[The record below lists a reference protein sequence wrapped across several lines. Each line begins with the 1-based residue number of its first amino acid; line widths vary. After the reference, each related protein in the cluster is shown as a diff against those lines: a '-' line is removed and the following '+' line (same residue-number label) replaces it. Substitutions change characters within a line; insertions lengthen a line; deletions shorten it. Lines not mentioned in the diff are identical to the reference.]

1 MSKSDEIIGRVK
13 QIDPLPQA
21 AMQLMRVLEDPDH
34 SVMDIVRVC
43 ESDPALTTNILKVV
57 NSAAFGLR
65 QPVATLERAVSF
77 LGNKMVGSI
86 ALSVSLGK
94 VCGKD
99 LVGYESEQGRLWKHS
114 VCTAIA
120 SRELA
125 TLAKFPVEPQVAYV
139 AGLLHDLGK
148 TVLSEFLEDESLH
161 TIVEYIDDET
171 YEDFLGAEKGTL
183 GISHTEVGRAL
194 GEHWNLPVQ
203 LVEAMAEHHTPSRAA
218 EEVRPLVYVVH
229 LGDLVAM
236 LEGETTSADA
246 LLYHLDK
253 DYERYVRL
261 DPDSLE
267 RIIFTVLTEF
277 ESAKALFA

>member
-1 MSKSDEIIGRVK
+1 MSRADEIIDRVK
-13 QIDPLPQA
+13 QIAPLPQA
-21 AMQLMRVLEDPDH
+21 ALQLMRVIENPDH

-94 VCGKD
+94 AYDQD
-99 LVGYESEQGRLWKHS
+99 LSGYESERGMLWKHS
-114 VCTAIA
+114 VCAAIA
-120 SRELA
+120 ARELA
-125 TLAKFPVEPQVAYV
+125 MLAKFPVEPQVAYI

-148 TVLSEFLEDESLH
+148 TVLSEFLEGETSTL
-161 TIVEYIDDET
+161 VEYITEDR
-171 YEDFLGAEKGTL
+171 YEDFLDAEKESL
-183 GISHTEVGRAL
+183 GISHAEVGRVL
-194 GEHWNLPVQ
+194 GKHWNLPPP
-203 LVEAMAEHHTPSRAA
+203 LVAAMAFHHHPA
-218 EEVRPLVYVVH
+218 EADEQWRPLVYVVH

-236 LEGETTSADA
+236 LEGSSTGADA

-253 DYERYVRL
+253 DYDQFVSL
-261 DPDSLE
+261 DRESLD
-267 RIIFTVLTEF
+267 RIIVTVLSDF
-277 ESAKALFA
+277 ERTKALFS